1 MAEERDFRTKLSEAL
16 MFGGDTINQA
26 FGGKQNLYD
35 TYTTQK
41 EKRLQMEM
49 AAREAAAKAQITA
62 DYRASQLALG
72 QQRVGIAQDSARRT
86 EATSM
91 ANTRSLR
98 PIMPSDINRQP
109 IGPNMTPEQ
118 AMARTAA
125 RQQNRSLSDSS
136 VPGALIG
143 GERTNYM
150 LDTSPASKFA
160 QEARRTESMGIN
172 KSNLAIKRYDEA
184 GASFNSNDTE
194 SLKQLETAYARPV
207 DTMLKSGRVYE
218 TTAPDGTKE
227 YNVRTAE
234 EYKNFKQSFSEKERE
249 GFAGRYDTLNSIGEV
264 RKVFGELGDIP
275 ASEWKKLEIDSQK
288 VDNKKLNS
296 IGVFSLPANIRI
308 ARQFEATADPRLSR
322 AITALQSAIQA
333 YRKNISG
340 TAVSEYE
347 IKDLMQVFPQL
358 KDNPKVFMEKLK
370 AIEDKGATEL
380 GTRLDTLEA
389 SGKDARGF
397 RKQYDSYVSS
407 KDRGYKKIDGQ
418 GVQAP
423 KLNKTQQSLYDR
435 YK

>member
-1 MAEERDFRTKLSEAL
+1 MADNRFAEAL
-16 MFGGDTINQA
+16 MAFGDTVNNA
-26 FGGKQNLYD
+26 FGGKQNIYG
-35 TYTTQK
+35 TYTAQK
-41 EKRLQMEM
+41 EKRFEAEQKRLEMERR
-49 AAREAAAKAQITA
+49 ANAEAAKALLTA
-62 DYRASQLALG
+62 QYRDNKLAQG
-72 QQRVGIAQDSARRT
+72 QDSARRT
-86 EATSM
+86 EATSL

-118 AMARTAA
+118 AIARTSA

-172 KSNLAIKRYDEA
+172 KANLALKRYDEA

-249 GFAGRYDTLNSIGEV
+249 SFSGRYDTLNSLSEV
-264 RKVFGELGDIP
+264 RKVLGELGDIP
-275 ASEWKKLEIDSQK
+275 KGAFEVEMKKVNLGK
-288 VDNKKLNS
+288 N
-296 IGVFSLPANIRI
+296 IGVLSIPANIKLS
-308 ARQFEATADPRLSR
+308 RQFEATADPKFSR
-322 AITALQSAIQA
+322 AVTVLQSAIQA
-333 YRKNISG
+333 YRRAVSG
-340 TAVSEYE
+340 QAVSEYE
-347 IKDLMQVFPQL
+347 IKDLASVFPNL
-358 KDNPKVFMEKLK
+358 KDNPKVFLEKMG
-370 AIEDKGATEL
+370 AIEDKGVTEL
-380 GTRLDTLEA
+380 STRLDALEA

-407 KDRGYKKIDGQ
+407 KDRGYKKLSGEQNQAGGQ
-418 GVQAP
+418 FEELAKKKGVTIRF
-423 KLNKTQQSLYDR
+423 KS
-435 YK
+435 

>member
-1 MAEERDFRTKLSEAL
+1 MADDFKERFKQAGLIL
-16 MFGGDTINQA
+16 GDGINQA
-26 FGGKQNLYD
+26 FGGKQNIYG
-35 TYTTQK
+35 TYTAQK
-41 EKRLQMEM
+41 EKRFEAEQKRLEMERR
-49 AAREAAAKAQITA
+49 ANAEAAKALLTA
-62 DYRASQLALG
+62 QYRDNKLAQG
-72 QQRVGIAQDSARRT
+72 QDSARRT
-86 EATSM
+86 EATSL

>member
-16 MFGGDTINQA
+16 MMGGDTINQA
-26 FGGKQNLYD
+26 FGGKQNIYGSYVD
-35 TYTTQK
+35 QR
-41 EKRLQMEM
+41 EKRLQMERQ
-49 AAREAAAKAQITA
+49 AAEAAAKAQLTA
-62 DYRASQLALG
+62 MFRAEQLAQG
-72 QQRVGIAQDSARRT
+72 QQRIGLSQESARRS

-91 ANTRSLR
+91 ANSRGLR
-98 PIMPSDINRQP
+98 PIAPSDVNRQFL
-109 IGPNMTPEQ
+109 GPDMTPEQ
-118 AMARTAA
+118 ALARAQA
-125 RQQNRSLSDSS
+125 RNQNRQLFESRT
-136 VPGALIG
+136 PGSLIG
-143 GERTNYM
+143 SERVNYI

-160 QEARRTESMGIN
+160 QEARRTESLGVN
-172 KSNLAIKRYDEA
+172 KSNLALKRFDEA
-184 GASFNSNDTE
+184 GASFASSDTDA
-194 SLKQLETAYARPV
+194 LKQLETAYARPV

-218 TTAPDGTKE
+218 TVAPDGTKE

-234 EYKNFKQSFSEKERE
+234 EYKNFKQAFSEKERE
-249 GFAGRYDTLNSIGEV
+249 GFAGRYDTLNSLAEV
-264 RKVFGELGDIP
+264 RGILTELGDIP

-288 VDNKKLNS
+288 VDNKRLNS

-308 ARQFEATADPRLSR
+308 ARQFESTADPRLSR

-347 IKDLMQVFPQL
+347 IRDLMQVFPQL

-370 AIEDKGATEL
+370 AIEDKGSTEL
-380 GTRLDTLEA
+380 STRLDTLEA